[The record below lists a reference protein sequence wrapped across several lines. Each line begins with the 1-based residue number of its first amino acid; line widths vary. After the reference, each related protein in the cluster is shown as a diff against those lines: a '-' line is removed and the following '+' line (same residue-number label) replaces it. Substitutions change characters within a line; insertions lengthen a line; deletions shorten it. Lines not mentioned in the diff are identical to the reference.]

1 MERLAANRRGTLK
14 RTAGTCPTAGPIGD
28 DHVVAEIGQVL
39 DGKPLR
45 RTNRDEITIYKSI
58 GHMVQDLATVWALH
72 HEAEAT
78 SQRPAK
84 RRPTARASM
93 RPTYPT
99 LAQFR
104 VSTTY
109 ASSRSISPP
118 CSRG

>member
-1 MERLAANRRGTLK
+1 
-14 RTAGTCPTAGPIGD
+14 
-28 DHVVAEIGQVL
+28 VVAEIGQVL